1 MPLDW
6 QYIYWYLSPQFG
18 GLEEHLT
25 CNHGPAVPASP
36 FSPIVPLFLDPVD
49 SDLRTFL
56 EESHLLIQEFPS
68 LLQAVEKDLDAHAL
82 RKKTVRVADA
92 QWLANRTLP
101 LSGVPEPAKE
111 PDHPLVLNQGRPR
124 TPAYVVLVAL
134 LLRGYCGAGFK
145 SAEVTS
151 AMQESI
157 TLRVFFTNLGLQ
169 MPGRSTL
176 TELVNA
182 VSNETRLLLLDA
194 QLARAFRL
202 KLDDFKTVLQDS
214 THVAGNTAW
223 PTDSGLMV
231 DLVTRLIHIGE
242 GLERVH
248 LPPIESDEMRK
259 LLSKME
265 RWNRE
270 IEFSQGKKD
279 SKRLRRRRYEQ
290 LLRTSKRIHASLT
303 AKVASVAEAAEALDL
318 RPSEKRTAQRAVE
331 HLRAD
336 LEALDRVCAA
346 CEARVLREEKV
357 PMSEKV
363 LSISDPDAGF
373 ISKGQREP
381 VIGYKP
387 QLARTGAGFIAGL
400 LLHKGNA
407 PDSKQLVPMIDE
419 VIVRTKVVPTVVSVD
434 DGYASANNMEILKD
448 REIDVISIN
457 GAKGRALTSRVE
469 WESDP
474 YADARD
480 KRSAIESLMF
490 TLKHGFDFGE
500 VARRGLSAVHAE
512 LLEKALA
519 YNITVMV
526 RLRKRAAVTS
536 TDVPT
541 SNAA

>member
-1 MPLDW
+1 MLGEADGDRLAPHLPRPIVVRTMQLGRIGLAAAACFAARDEPK
-6 QYIYWYLSPQFG
+6 QDGTTPKRAKVGQGFLEGSESVFVPRSHGAHCNHAACLAVYILVYISATRN
-18 GLEEHLT
+18 LEKHLT

-36 FSPIVPLFLDPVD
+36 FSTIVPLFLDPVD
-49 SDLRTFL
+49 SDLRAFL
-56 EESHLLIQEFPS
+56 EEAHLLIQEFPP

-92 QWLANRTLP
+92 QWLANRTLSLP
-101 LSGVPEPAKE
+101 GVPEPAKE

-157 TLRVFFTNLGLQ
+157 TLCVFFTNLGLK

-248 LPPIESDEMRK
+248 LPPIESDEIRK
-259 LLSKME
+259 LLAKMV

-279 SKRLRRRRYEQ
+279 GKRLRRHRYEQ
-290 LLRTSKRIHASLT
+290 LLRTSKRIHTSLT
-303 AKVASVAEAAEALDL
+303 AKVASVAEAAKALDL
-318 RPSEKRTAQRAVE
+318 RPSEKRTAERAVE

-336 LEALDRVCAA
+336 LDALGKVCVA
-346 CEARVLREEKV
+346 CEARVLHEEKL

-373 ISKGQREP
+373 ISKG
-381 VIGYKP
+381 
-387 QLARTGAGFIAGL
+387 
-400 LLHKGNA
+400 
-407 PDSKQLVPMIDE
+407 
-419 VIVRTKVVPTVVSVD
+419 
-434 DGYASANNMEILKD
+434 
-448 REIDVISIN
+448 
-457 GAKGRALTSRVE
+457 
-469 WESDP
+469 
-474 YADARD
+474 
-480 KRSAIESLMF
+480 
-490 TLKHGFDFGE
+490 
-500 VARRGLSAVHAE
+500 
-512 LLEKALA
+512 
-519 YNITVMV
+519 
-526 RLRKRAAVTS
+526 
-536 TDVPT
+536 
-541 SNAA
+541 